1 MRVEINVTAGP
12 AKGQH
17 FTFDEP
23 DCFLFGRA
31 ADARISLPEDPYVS
45 RQHFLLEISPPECKI
60 TDLNSKNGTIV
71 NGIRYGGRKP
81 PEPDIKQAQD
91 GAKEVLLKDGDDI
104 SVGDT
109 YMRVSIQGTIENELK
124 KAASISSS
132 EPARRKVSCLRCNK
146 DVTDEAGARG
156 QIAGAEYVCRACRQE
171 ESVNPENILENLL
184 REVVTQEIVPGA
196 PAIEGYRIE
205 AIIACGGMGVIYKAK
220 EIKTG
225 KTVAIKTMLPQVA
238 TNPENVYGFQ
248 REIEVTRQLKHP
260 HIVQLF
266 AHGKAQGTFYF
277 VLEFVDGMDLG
288 QLLKSRGGRLSLEEA
303 VPIMLGTLDG
313 LAYAHQAM
321 ITMATA
327 EGKSTYTGIVHRDLK
342 PQNILL
348 ARQENRWFPK
358 VTDFGISKSFESAG
372 FTNITVPGEV
382 LGTPMYW
389 PREQITHYKYL
400 NPATDVFSAAAVF
413 YETLTGEWVREGF
426 KALLEECRRLN
437 CFPTIPDYMNVIA
450 GNPVI
455 PIRRRNP
462 AIPKPIAEVI
472 DRALQEAE
480 VPYDESE
487 MRNTLIKL
495 RYPDAG
501 VFRTALLEAFH
512 EAGLSESFMRICNFT
527 QELKHTQQPLES
539 GITSQQKSPHKMEEY
554 PPRDMSGLESL
565 LAGDVIYSISR
576 STSSTQEV
584 ALFVLDLVQ
593 STQFVLDFGDTYFS
607 TLIGNIHTMVKK
619 HPSTSELVFMKSTG
633 DGFLAVYTKM
643 AAAFALAA
651 AFLETHT
658 YQDIRIRM
666 ALHWGAVKIGSDGD
680 VLGREVHRVYR
691 IEGVNDEDRIEPT
704 GDESVL
710 PSSERILVTA
720 QGLKQLD
727 ASARTRFKPAGTFRL
742 KGFDE
747 PCELWVLYK

>member
-1 MRVEINVTAGP
+1 MQVEINVTAGP
-12 AKGQH
+12 AKGQR
-17 FTFDEP
+17 FIFDEP
-23 DCFLFGRA
+23 DCFFFGRA
-31 ADARISLPEDPYVS
+31 ADAQISLPRDPYVS

-71 NGIRYGGRKP
+71 NGVRYGGRKP
-81 PEPDIKQAQD
+81 PESGIKQAHN
-91 GAKEVLLKDGDDI
+91 GVKEVMLKDGDEI

-109 YMRVSIQGTIENELK
+109 YMKVSIQTTVEKTPKE
-124 KAASISSS
+124 APSILSP
-132 EPARRKVSCLRCNK
+132 EPAKRKVSCLRCNK

-156 QIAGAEYVCRACRQE
+156 QVDGAEYVCRACRQE
-171 ESVNPENILENLL
+171 ETVNPEQILENLL
-184 REVVTQEIVPGA
+184 KEVVTQEVVSGA
-196 PAIEGYRIE
+196 PSIEGYRIE
-205 AIIACGGMGVIYKAK
+205 AVIARGGMGVIYKAT
-220 EIKTG
+220 ETKTG

-238 TNPENVYGFQ
+238 TNPDNVYGFQ

-266 AHGKAQGTFYF
+266 EHGKAQGIFYF
-277 VLEFVDGMDLG
+277 VLEFVDGMNLG
-288 QLLKSRGGRLSLEEA
+288 QLIQSRGGRLSLEEVA
-303 VPIMLGTLDG
+303 PIMLGTLDG
-313 LAYAHQAM
+313 LAYAHR
-321 ITMATA
+321 ATIMMEIA
-327 EGKSTYTGIVHRDLK
+327 RRKNTYTGIVHRDLK
-342 PQNILL
+342 PHNILL
-348 ARQENRWFPK
+348 TQKEEGWYPK
-358 VTDFGISKSFESAG
+358 VTDFGISKSFEAAG

-413 YETLTGEWVREGF
+413 YEALTGEWVREGF
-426 KALLEECRRLN
+426 KALLEECRQLK

-455 PIRRRNP
+455 PIRKRNP

-480 VPYDESE
+480 VPHNEIE
-487 MRNTLIKL
+487 MRNRLMKL

-501 VFRTALLEAFH
+501 VFRDALCKAF
-512 EAGLSESFMRICNFT
+512 EEVGGSESFMLTRHLT
-527 QELKHTQQPLES
+527 QDLKPTGQPVES
-539 GITSQQKSPHKMEEY
+539 EVIPLQKPHHKIEDRSSQE
-554 PPRDMSGLESL
+554 MSGLESL

-576 STSSTQEV
+576 STSTTQQV

-607 TLIGNIHTMVKK
+607 TLIGNIHTTVKK
-619 HPSTSELVFMKSTG
+619 HPSASDLIFMKSTG

-643 AAAFALAA
+643 SAAFALASG
-651 AFLETHT
+651 FLETHV

-666 ALHWGAVKIGSDGD
+666 ALHWGAVKIGPDGD
-680 VLGREVHRVYR
+680 VLGREVHRIYR
-691 IEGVNDEDRIEPT
+691 IEGVNAEDRIDPT
-704 GDESVL
+704 GDENVL
-710 PSSERILVTA
+710 PSSDRIFVTA

-727 ASARTRFKPAGTFRL
+727 ASVRTRFKPAGTFRL

-747 PCELWVLYK
+747 PCKLWVLHK